1 MCSFSLEF
9 VTALIFPNANMKT
22 AWTHDTPLWYCHA
35 VLSSIDVDK
44 ANNPNDP
51 RPIKGKTLH
60 QEEQYSQRVASF
72 VQYIFALIDVL

>member
-1 MCSFSLEF
+1 MQIWKQPEHMIPS
-9 VTALIFPNANMKT
+9 
-22 AWTHDTPLWYCHA
+22 LWYCHA

-72 VQYIFALIDVL
+72 VQYIFALIDVLQIYDKPL